1 MNKNLNEQEKAAL
14 VLASAIEKTGRKQ
27 AIAEKPKVRSLAEL
41 LVAES
46 AAANTETTEQGKQFA
61 PRTTVELP
69 KVITGRV
76 SAAVF
81 QKLRQVEE

>member
-1 MNKNLNEQEKAAL
+1 MTNKNLNEQEKAAL
-14 VLASAIEKTGRKQ
+14 ILASAIESKG
-27 AIAEKPKVRSLAEL
+27 IKPLAERPLVKTLAAL
-41 LVAES
+41 LAE
-46 AAANTETTEQGKQFA
+46 AAAVTPENTV
-61 PRTTVELP
+61 TVEP